1 MSKDE
6 DETVK
11 DVLDSKNDAQEVK
24 EILEAVSATVPKL
37 LNEITEALF
46 SAEKS
51 EAFGMAV
58 AKFYKSMVDAGMNE
72 ERAFELT
79 EKFMDSSSPGGM
91 ISKVLGDSGG
101 INIGGHGHHGHRGSH
116 DKDGDEIEKKIKEK
130 IARKFEDE

>member
-1 MSKDE
+1 MSEKPEKPEKDC
-6 DETVK
+6 DHDHGGT
-11 DVLDSKNDAQEVK
+11 DAKEIK
-24 EILEAVSATVPKL
+24 EILEAVSSTVPKL

-79 EKFMDSSSPGGM
+79 QKFMDSSSPGGM

-101 INIGGHGHHGHRGSH
+101 INLGGKSHGDH
-116 DKDGDEIEKKIKEK
+116 DDIGDEIERKVKAK